1 VSLAGDLIKQF
12 EYEIQSLA
20 LVPSDGGRFE
30 VSVNGDLVFSKK
42 TLGRHAEAGEVV
54 GVVRKLVE
62 KYGART

>member
-1 VSLAGDLIKQF
+1 VGLAGDLIKQF

-42 TLGRHAEAGEVV
+42 KLGRHAEAGEVV
-54 GVVRKLVE
+54 GLVRELVE
-62 KYGART
+62 KNND